1 MALEDLPYF
10 FLVKSLTLS
19 RNSKR
24 KRRINRLRKYLSV
37 KKNLNL
43 KPLPK
48 NPKRKT
54 MGLLI
59 KQVQF
64 YTEAKQ

>member
-1 MALEDLPYF
+1 M
-10 FLVKSLTLS
+10 KSLTLS

-59 KQVQF
+59 KQVQI
-64 YTEAKQ
+64 YTEAKQQYI